1 MRIRITVEG
10 KGQAIGEL
18 DDRNPESA
26 RRIYESLPIE
36 GRALLWMEEVYFDIP
51 VTLDYENPSGT
62 ASPGDI
68 SYWPPGYALCIFFG
82 STQPYSEVNHIG
94 RVMENLELFS
104 RVDEGDRIIIEK
116 YDPVIRT
123 CR

>member
-1 MRIRITVEG
+1 MRSRITVEG

-116 YDPVIRT
+116 I
-123 CR
+123 

>member
-1 MRIRITVEG
+1 
-10 KGQAIGEL
+10 
-18 DDRNPESA
+18 
-26 RRIYESLPIE
+26 
-36 GRALLWMEEVYFDIP
+36 MEEVYFDIP

-116 YDPVIRT
+116 I
-123 CR
+123 

>member
-1 MRIRITVEG
+1 MRTMRIRITVEG
-10 KGQAIGEL
+10 KGHATGEL

-26 RRIYESLPIE
+26 SRIYDSLPIE

-51 VTLDYENPSGT
+51 LDLDYENPSDS

-82 STQPYSEVNHIG
+82 STQPYSPVNHIG
-94 RVMENLELFS
+94 RITENLELFFS
-104 RVDEGDRIIIEK
+104 VDEGDRIIIE
-116 YDPVIRT
+116 REE
-123 CR
+123 

>member
-116 YDPVIRT
+116 I
-123 CR
+123 

>member
-1 MRIRITVEG
+1 LRIRITVEG

-116 YDPVIRT
+116 I
-123 CR
+123 

>member
-10 KGQAIGEL
+10 KGQTIGEL

-116 YDPVIRT
+116 I
-123 CR
+123 